1 MLYKVIAILVLL
13 WLAGLATFIMLG
25 GLIHLL
31 LVIAVFVLA
40 VEFITEKAAQ
50 SGPDLN
56 SGLTFK
62 QGIPNDT
69 GN

>member
-31 LVIAVFVLA
+31 LIIALFVFA
-40 VEFITEKAAQ
+40 VEFMTKE
-50 SGPDLN
+50 
-56 SGLTFK
+56 TV
-62 QGIPNDT
+62 
-69 GN
+69 

>member
-31 LVIAVFVLA
+31 LIIALFVFT
-40 VEFITEKAAQ
+40 VEFMTEEAA
-50 SGPDLN
+50 
-56 SGLTFK
+56 
-62 QGIPNDT
+62 
-69 GN
+69 

>member
-31 LVIAVFVLA
+31 LIIALFVFA
-40 VEFITEKAAQ
+40 VEFMTEKNA
-50 SGPDLN
+50 
-56 SGLTFK
+56 
-62 QGIPNDT
+62 
-69 GN
+69 

>member
-31 LVIAVFVLA
+31 LIIALFVFT
-40 VEFITEKAAQ
+40 VEIMTEKNA
-50 SGPDLN
+50 
-56 SGLTFK
+56 
-62 QGIPNDT
+62 
-69 GN
+69 

>member
-31 LVIAVFVLA
+31 LIIALFVLV
-40 VEFITEKAAQ
+40 VEFMTEKNA
-50 SGPDLN
+50 
-56 SGLTFK
+56 
-62 QGIPNDT
+62 
-69 GN
+69 